1 MLRTV
6 ASTTIWPRDY
16 PEVDVP
22 KSILDHDGLLAV
34 ESNLSESFGVPSI
47 LHSVVKKI
55 CIENTG
61 CKRVSL
67 RKHEH
72 FCKVRPVYVP
82 LTDPE
87 PSHTDTKNTLRT
99 HVKLSNS
106 YSSQVTIDPDY
117 ILTRETVP
125 AIKDSFA
132 RNDTV
137 FSPVSQGYKGQ
148 AGPFQ
153 AQVNIGPVMP
163 PRERGGYLKILVDSW
178 SYFKPSSMNSNPWAY
193 SRGPKMLKSQ
203 LSTSTHH
210 LWLRNAPVD
219 SAL

>member
-1 MLRTV
+1 MEILSQKHISQCDPKAHVLRTV

-16 PEVDVP
+16 LEVDVP

-55 CIENTG
+55 RIENTG

-106 YSSQVTIDPDY
+106 YSS
-117 ILTRETVP
+117 
-125 AIKDSFA
+125 
-132 RNDTV
+132 
-137 FSPVSQGYKGQ
+137 
-148 AGPFQ
+148 
-153 AQVNIGPVMP
+153 
-163 PRERGGYLKILVDSW
+163 
-178 SYFKPSSMNSNPWAY
+178 
-193 SRGPKMLKSQ
+193 KSQ
-203 LSTSTHH
+203 LIQITF
-210 LWLRNAPVD
+210 LPGKLFR
-219 SAL
+219 L